1 MREYQTKARL
11 SRVSKTTESKKDE
24 IDTTEY
30 DDGDDTD
37 DSDTGTY
44 IIDTE
49 GDNSISKVRI
59 RYFKNRLIVL

>member
-1 MREYQTKARL
+1 MKDYQTKARL
-11 SRVSKTTESKKDE
+11 GRDSKRPESQKKKT
-24 IDTTEY
+24 DTKEY
-30 DDGDDTD
+30 DDVDDTD